1 MVSAGALEGALCVNV
16 LIQQGLRVDTELGP
30 LTTPCVL
37 RPVCVRALS
46 GVCPWL
52 SESRSVS
59 LAANSKPGA
68 RWNTTKTKW
77 TKWCWHCSP

>member
-1 MVSAGALEGALCVNV
+1 M

-30 LTTPCVL
+30 LTTPCEL

-59 LAANSKPGA
+59 LAANSKPDGA
-68 RWNTTKTKW
+68 TEYDQDKVDEMVLALLSLTMFEEDPYGVRA
-77 TKWCWHCSP
+77 